1 MPETAGRK
9 ATSAHAAIATTVASW
24 PRGARPAQGIAKQP
38 HSSVAAKADRDGAAR
53 FQHGEAHPAQGC
65 TAFASKRLDQL
76 GSRDTL
82 LYERQTPDLAVAH

>member
-1 MPETAGRK
+1 MLVD
-9 ATSAHAAIATTVASW
+9 VAKIWCAPSTGH
-24 PRGARPAQGIAKQP
+24 PKGP
-38 HSSVAAKADRDGAAR
+38 HSSVAAKTDRDGAVR

-82 LYERQTPDLAVAH
+82 LYEGQTPDLAVAH